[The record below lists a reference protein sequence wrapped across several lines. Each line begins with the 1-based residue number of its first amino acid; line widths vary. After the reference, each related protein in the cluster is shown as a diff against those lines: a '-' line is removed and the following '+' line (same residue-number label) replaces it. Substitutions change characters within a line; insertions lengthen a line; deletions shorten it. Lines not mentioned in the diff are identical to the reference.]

1 MSAASGPSPKPGV
14 LSNLS
19 PIACEPVSVGGKAS
33 AHGGLI
39 LSAETGRGRGAS
51 RAYWR
56 LKFAGNPVSVR
67 LSRGDHLR
75 FRVAG
80 GYVGFG
86 RVGGG
91 GRSPAKPV
99 SVVRRSEFRTYY
111 RLTPASAHE

>member
-1 MSAASGPSPKPGV
+1 MSAAGGPSPPGV

-19 PIACEPVSVGGKAS
+19 PIAREPVSVGRKAS

-39 LSAETGRGRGAS
+39 LSAETGRGSGAS

-91 GRSPAKPV
+91 AERN
-99 SVVRRSEFRTYY
+99 RTAM
-111 RLTPASAHE
+111 LLSFSAP